1 MSNEFWNRRSTVI
14 AIWGLLVVGAVY
26 VFSFEPGKTGFFPLC
41 PFRLLT
47 GLTCPGCG
55 STRALHQLLQGHVQA
70 AFMLNPLFVIALPIL
85 FYALLRH
92 TAFALQGRAPR
103 PNALPA
109 VYIYLIFFVV
119 LAFWIFRNTPYYP
132 FVS

>member
-1 MSNEFWNRRSTVI
+1 MSNEFWHRRSVVV
-14 AIWGLLVVGAVY
+14 AIWCLLLLGATY

-55 STRALHQLLQGHVQA
+55 STRALHQLLHGHIGA
-70 AFMLNPLFVIALPIL
+70 AFMLNPLFVIALPFL
-85 FYALLRH
+85 FFALLRH
-92 TAFALQGRAPR
+92 SAFAFQGKTPR

-109 VYIYLIFFVV
+109 ALIYLIFFVV
-119 LAFWIFRNTPYYP
+119 VAFWIFRNTPLYP